1 MNLSIVIE
9 LYRSALRTII
19 LAVAISIWSLLLVGC
34 GIPLS
39 LPDERPSDF
48 PEESA
53 VKPLIGHSWTEI
65 VKQLGPPDYTTYRN
79 GISYYL
85 YETLRRDKALDLLF
99 PLYVAEQGEAY
110 CLLLEFGDDNLLR
123 RYQFISHE
131 LPWEDSRI
139 DTYKC
144 THVDDVAYYGSPN
157 DWSSD
162 WPLRELG
169 RTIGPLSEDLKRTLK
184 RAEEGDAEAQFQL
197 YRAHSKLGF
206 SRLAW
211 LCRAADQ
218 EYVQAQVQVGDFFRH
233 GWYPVEQ
240 DLTQAY
246 LWYSLAARGDGRH
259 LYESKL
265 LAVKRVMTSDHI
277 AEAERML
284 ADWKPGQ
291 CELELVPYNP
301 GK

>member
-1 MNLSIVIE
+1 MVRISKSFLTFSLVTMLSGC
-9 LYRSALRTII
+9 I
-19 LAVAISIWSLLLVGC
+19 L
-34 GIPLS
+34 LS
-39 LPDERPSDF
+39 LPDERPTGF

-53 VKPLIGHSWTEI
+53 VQPLLGRSWTE
-65 VKQLGPPDYTTYRN
+65 VVDQLGPPVYTTHMDLS
-79 GISYYL
+79 SYYL
-85 YETLRRDKALDLLF
+85 YEVPRVDKGVDPFF
-99 PLYVAEQGEAY
+99 PFVVYEQIEAH
-110 CLLLEFGDDNLLR
+110 CLLLEFGSDNTLR
-123 RYQFISHE
+123 RFETFKFDPWWGGYSEPVTFKCINSPHVAHIARPE
-131 LPWEDSRI
+131 L
-139 DTYKC
+139 
-144 THVDDVAYYGSPN
+144 
-157 DWSSD
+157 WSSD

-169 RTIGPLSEDLKRTLK
+169 RAIGPLSEDLKKTLK

-197 YRAHSKLGF
+197 YRAHSKLDF

-218 EYVQAQVQVGDFFRH
+218 EYVRAQVQVGDFFRH

-246 LWYSLAARGDGRH
+246 LWYSLAARGDDRH

-265 LAVKRVMTSDHI
+265 QAVKRVMTSDHI

-291 CELELVPYNP
+291 CEFELVPYTP